1 MQLKPMLKL
10 SVRELEIKDI
20 QLTVDYW
27 LLSTP
32 EYLVSLGVDL
42 SKNLLEF
49 ILNLIKQNYG
59 LIYFRRDQLFTI

>member
-1 MQLKPMLKL
+1 MLKL

-59 LIYFRRDQLFTI
+59 LVYFRRDQLFTI

>member
-1 MQLKPMLKL
+1 MLKL